1 MKVFDFDIFLFNRQK
16 KHFNKFWRKSVK
28 MVQSHSNFMKNEV
41 ALNPVDRIFWKFA
54 EMFSLTIKQKY
65 IKNKNFR
72 RVVFEL

>member
-1 MKVFDFDIFLFNRQK
+1 
-16 KHFNKFWRKSVK
+16 